1 MQRLATDLPTLS
13 LSAATNED
21 QLLEIATNNDAPT
34 SIRSWAGTFALAR
47 REGLAVFSDDRVVR
61 RSARELG
68 LKTFG
73 TMAFLEVLVD
83 YDVLQA
89 SERDAARHRVL
100 SRGAWGVQHSAAE
113 LIRLGREADWEP
125 TRGLRAALG
134 DTGAWVVLRARWTD
148 RVLTFLDTVAQE
160 APEKMDKWV
169 HRAVDAVSHDVG
181 GDYLG
186 HAKLFLFAAIN
197 PLADPLLMTDQGLRS
212 LIASLRGMRYF
223 QIFRPPRDLL
233 IVAVEEL
240 LVITEDP
247 SLQAVLFRRVS
258 DRLRSED
265 KELLRKHFVRFM

>member
-1 MQRLATDLPTLS
+1 
-13 LSAATNED
+13 
-21 QLLEIATNNDAPT
+21 
-34 SIRSWAGTFALAR
+34 
-47 REGLAVFSDDRVVR
+47 
-61 RSARELG
+61 
-68 LKTFG
+68 
-73 TMAFLEVLVD
+73 
-83 YDVLQA
+83 
-89 SERDAARHRVL
+89 
-100 SRGAWGVQHSAAE
+100 
-113 LIRLGREADWEP
+113 
-125 TRGLRAALG
+125 
-134 DTGAWVVLRARWTD
+134 VVLRARWTD

-265 KELLRKHFVRFM
+265 KELLRKHFVR